1 MPSKGPF
8 KMNEITQQRL
18 WNKSFILCLFNNL
31 FLFTYYFALLAVL
44 PIYIMKDLGGTI
56 EQAGLALTLF
66 LVSSIAIRPFSG
78 LISQK
83 LGKKLTFRG
92 SELFFVLFALSY
104 LWIDS
109 MWTLL
114 LMRFLHGFWF
124 SILTTVT
131 VPVANDFIPEHRKGE
146 GMGYFVMS
154 TNLGVVIGPLIAL
167 TVIQFAS
174 FNTLFALLSVLMAVG
189 FIFCLMLKIPE
200 QQPEVKQIE
209 EKNTKLTLHDIIET
223 KVIPVG
229 LVALLTALTYSSILS
244 FITAYSESKNLF
256 EYASIFFIVFAVSMI
271 VVRPF
276 VGKMFDRKGP
286 SAVMYPSFIFFAIGM
301 VLVSFVNNQWTLW
314 LSAVFIG
321 IGYGTLFPCL
331 QTVAIQTVPKNRMGH
346 AISTFFTL
354 FDIGLAV
361 GSIIMG
367 IFISWMGF
375 QNTFL
380 LCSVIIVLTL
390 LVYKATVAPALSQK
404 KSA

>member
-1 MPSKGPF
+1 
-8 KMNEITQQRL
+8 MNEITQQHL

-92 SELFFVLFALSY
+92 SEFFFVLFALSY

-114 LMRFLHGFWF
+114 LVRFLHGFWF

-189 FIFCLMLKIPE
+189 FIFCLMLEIPE

-314 LSAVFIG
+314 LSAIFIG
-321 IGYGTLFPCL
+321 VGYGTLFPCL
-331 QTVAIQTVPKNRMGH
+331 QTVAIQTVSKNRMGH

>member
-1 MPSKGPF
+1 
-8 KMNEITQQRL
+8 MNEITQQRL

-114 LMRFLHGFWF
+114 LVRFLHGFWF

-331 QTVAIQTVPKNRMGH
+331 QTVAIQTVPKNRMGY

-367 IFISWMGF
+367 IFISWIGF

>member
-1 MPSKGPF
+1 
-8 KMNEITQQRL
+8 MNEITQQRL

-92 SELFFVLFALSY
+92 SEFFFVLFALSY

-114 LMRFLHGFWF
+114 LVRFLHGFWF

-200 QQPEVKQIE
+200 QQSEVKQIE

-314 LSAVFIG
+314 LSAIFIG
-321 IGYGTLFPCL
+321 VGYGTLFPCL
-331 QTVAIQTVPKNRMGH
+331 QTVAIQTVSKNRMGH

-390 LVYKATVAPALSQK
+390 LVYRATVAPALCQK

>member
-1 MPSKGPF
+1 
-8 KMNEITQQRL
+8 MNEITQQRL

-114 LMRFLHGFWF
+114 LVRFLHGFWF

>member
-1 MPSKGPF
+1 
-8 KMNEITQQRL
+8 MNEITQQRL

-114 LMRFLHGFWF
+114 LVRFLHGFWF

-200 QQPEVKQIE
+200 QQSEVKQIE

>member
-1 MPSKGPF
+1 
-8 KMNEITQQRL
+8 MNEITQQRL

-31 FLFTYYFALLAVL
+31 FIFTYYFALLAVL

-114 LMRFLHGFWF
+114 LVRFLHGFWF

-200 QQPEVKQIE
+200 QQSEVKQIE

>member
-1 MPSKGPF
+1 
-8 KMNEITQQRL
+8 MNEITQQHL

-114 LMRFLHGFWF
+114 LVRFLHGFWF

-200 QQPEVKQIE
+200 QQSEVKQIE